1 LVSDD
6 ILKFLKKHHGE
17 KIYSMGSELKEG
29 EKVSTGIFPIDF
41 MLGGG
46 IPLGKITHIYGPKDA
61 AKTTLALSI
70 TGELQRAGKK
80 CFYVDTENTFDPN
93 WADTLGIDLNNLMVF
108 QPANGEQ
115 IVDIVDGLLNC
126 DDIDFGVIDSLGAII
141 TTNEIESYG
150 DKQIVAG
157 SSSIITKIL
166 RKAIH
171 AQLEQS
177 KKEYYPTLLCVN
189 QVRQKIG
196 VLYGNPEY
204 APGGAM
210 VEHAPSLNLRI
221 TGKPVIYKE
230 VNPNVAIKHQLNLT
244 VKKSKMKTV
253 LNHIEFEIGLQNVG
267 SIKAGKND
275 DADLMLKYL
284 KSFNL
289 LGKLD
294 TTIICLG
301 REYTSQKALKED
313 IVNDNEWKMYV
324 QQQLIETGQVQFGEE
339 QMVDE

>member
-1 LVSDD
+1 
-6 ILKFLKKHHGE
+6 
-17 KIYSMGSELKEG
+17 M
-29 EKVSTGIFPIDF
+29 
-41 MLGGG
+41 
-46 IPLGKITHIYGPKDA
+46 
-61 AKTTLALSI
+61 
-70 TGELQRAGKK
+70 
-80 CFYVDTENTFDPN
+80 
-93 WADTLGIDLNNLMVF
+93 
-108 QPANGEQ
+108 
-115 IVDIVDGLLNC
+115 NC

-157 SSSIITKIL
+157 SSGIITKIL

-177 KKEYYPTLLCVN
+177 KKDYYPTLLCIN

-196 VLYGNPEY
+196 VMYGNPEY

-221 TGKPVIYKE
+221 SGKPVIYKE
-230 VNPNVAIKHQLNLT
+230 VNPNIASKHQVNLT

-253 LNHIEFEIGLQNVG
+253 LNHIEFEIGLLNNG

-289 LGKLD
+289 LGKLG
-294 TTIICLG
+294 TTTICLG
-301 REYTSQKALKED
+301 REYNSQKALKDD
-313 IVNDNEWKMYV
+313 IVNDSEWKCYV
-324 QQQLIETGQVQFGEE
+324 QQQLIEAGQTHFVEE
-339 QMVDE
+339 E

>member
-289 LGKLD
+289 LGKLG